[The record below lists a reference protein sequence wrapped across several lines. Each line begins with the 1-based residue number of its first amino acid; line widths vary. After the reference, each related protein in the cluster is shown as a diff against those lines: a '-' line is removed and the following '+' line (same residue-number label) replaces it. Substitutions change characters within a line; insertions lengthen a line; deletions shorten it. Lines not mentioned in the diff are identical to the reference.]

1 LLIALSGV
9 LLVAGSP
16 HRLPAQTF
24 PPVAELRPQPDFP
37 DPLLLMSGRR
47 IETPEQWRTLRR
59 PELLALF
66 QYYMYG
72 FFPPAP
78 KSVAAHLDRE
88 DRQYFSGRATKK
100 ELTLRFGPAATP
112 AIHLLLVIPNN
123 RSGPAPVFA
132 GLNFCGNHAL
142 LDDPA
147 IALPEVWMRESCP
160 GCEGNRA
167 TDAGRG
173 SQKDVWAIEQSI
185 ERGYAVASCY
195 CGDID
200 PDRNDFTDGV
210 HPHFPG
216 RDGKERGPHDWG
228 TIAAWAWGLMR
239 CVDYLVTDKDL
250 DSRRIAVVGHSR
262 LGKTALLAGAFD
274 ERIALVIPHQAGC
287 GGSAPSRKTGIAR
300 QKAESVKRINTSF
313 PHWFCDGF
321 KQFNDAVDRLPF
333 DQHCLVALCAPRPV
347 LLTNALEDQWA
358 DPDGQFRVLQ
368 GADPVYRLVAADGL
382 GAQAAPAPGTLLNST
397 LGYYIREGKH
407 SMRRDDWL
415 VFFEFADRHMR
426 GDGS

>member
-1 LLIALSGV
+1 
-9 LLVAGSP
+9 
-16 HRLPAQTF
+16 
-24 PPVAELRPQPDFP
+24 VAELRPQPDFP
-37 DPLLLMSGRR
+37 DPLRLGDGRR
-47 IETPEQWRTLRR
+47 IETPEQWRSLRR
-59 PELLALF
+59 PELSALF

-78 KSVAAHLDRE
+78 KTVSAHLDRE
-88 DRQYFSGRATKK
+88 DRQYFSGKATKK
-100 ELTLRFGPAATP
+100 ELTLHFGPAATP
-112 AIHLLLVIPNN
+112 AIHLLLVIPND

-132 GLNFCGNHAL
+132 SLNFCGNHAL

-147 IALPEVWMRESCP
+147 ISLPEVWMRDSCP
-160 GCEGNRA
+160 GCAGNRA

-173 SQKDVWAIEQSI
+173 SQKDVFALEQSI
-185 ERGYAVASCY
+185 ARGYAVATCY

-210 HPHFPG
+210 HPHFPV

-228 TIAAWAWGLMR
+228 TIAAWAFGLMR

-250 DSRRIAVVGHSR
+250 DPRRIAVVGHSR

-287 GGSAPSRKTGIAR
+287 GGSAPSRKTGIAL

-313 PHWFCDGF
+313 PHWFCGEF
-321 KQFNDAVDRLPF
+321 RQFNEAVDRLPF

-358 DPDGQFRVLQ
+358 DPDGQFRVLRD
-368 GADPVYRLVAADGL
+368 ADPVYRLLGTEGL
-382 GAQAAPAPGTLLNST
+382 GAAAPPAPGTLLDST

-415 VFFEFADRHMR
+415 VFFEFADRHLR
-426 GDGS
+426 GNGS